1 MAKEQK
7 TKSTIET
14 QEENK
19 KAESRLPAQAAEEKK
34 GDKPK
39 EKQLGEPI
47 IQLQNVNKW
56 YGDFHVLKDINLD
69 VKKGEIVVVAGPSGS
84 GKSTMI
90 RCINRLEE
98 YQEGSIKVNGIEVN
112 NDVKNLRQVRSNVAM
127 VFQHFNL
134 FPHLTI
140 LENLTLAPVWV
151 YKKPKKEAIETAMHY
166 LEKVNIAEQANKYP
180 NQLSGGQQQRVAI
193 ARALCKN
200 PDIML
205 FDEPTSALDP
215 EMIGEVL
222 DVMMKLAEEGKT
234 MVTVTHEMGFA
245 RKVADRVIFM
255 DAGQIVEE
263 NDPETFFHHPESER
277 LKLFL
282 QQILNH

>member
-1 MAKEQK
+1 MQKKEF
-7 TKSTIET
+7 SEYLIEL
-14 QEENK
+14 ND
-19 KAESRLPAQAAEEKK
+19 L
-34 GDKPK
+34 
-39 EKQLGEPI
+39 
-47 IQLQNVNKW
+47 NKW
-56 YGDFHVLKDINLD
+56 YGDFHVLKDINLK
-69 VKKGEIVVVAGPSGS
+69 VGKGEIVVVAGPSGS
-84 GKSTMI
+84 GKSTLI

-98 YQEGSIKVNGIEVN
+98 YQEGVIKVKGVEVN
-112 NDVKNLRQVRSNVAM
+112 ADVKNLREIRANVAM

-134 FPHLTI
+134 FPHLSI
-140 LENLTLAPVWV
+140 LDNLTLAPMHV
-151 YKKPKKEAIETAMHY
+151 YGKTKKEAEETAMHY
-166 LEKVNIAEQANKYP
+166 LERVNIAEQADKFP

-193 ARALCKN
+193 ARALCKS

-222 DVMMKLAEEGKT
+222 DVMIGLAQEGKT
-234 MVTVTHEMGFA
+234 MVCVTHEMGFA

-263 NDPETFFHHPESER
+263 NDPETFFNNPESDR

-282 QQILNH
+282 EQILAH

>member
-1 MAKEQK
+1 MQK
-7 TKSTIET
+7 KDFSEYLIEL
-14 QEENK
+14 ND
-19 KAESRLPAQAAEEKK
+19 L
-34 GDKPK
+34 
-39 EKQLGEPI
+39 
-47 IQLQNVNKW
+47 NKW
-56 YGDFHVLKDINLD
+56 YGDFHVLKDINLK
-69 VKKGEIVVVAGPSGS
+69 VGKGEIVVIAGPSGS
-84 GKSTMI
+84 GKSTLI

-98 YQEGSIKVNGIEVN
+98 YQEGIIKVKGVEVN
-112 NDVKNLRQVRSNVAM
+112 ADVKNLREIRANVAM

-134 FPHLTI
+134 FPHLSI
-140 LENLTLAPVWV
+140 LDNLTLAPMHV
-151 YKKPKKEAIETAMHY
+151 YGKTKKEAEETAMHY
-166 LEKVNIAEQANKYP
+166 LERVNIAEQAEKFP

-193 ARALCKN
+193 ARALCKS

-222 DVMMKLAEEGKT
+222 DVMIGLAEEGKT
-234 MVTVTHEMGFA
+234 MVCVTHEMGFA

-263 NDPETFFHHPESER
+263 NDPETFFNNPESDR

-282 QQILNH
+282 EQILAH